1 LAKSHTHK
9 TINDYREEAKEI
21 GCIHLYEERFG
32 EYTKKIK
39 SHRNKEYQKN
49 FVFEEYRN
57 ETSV

>member
-1 LAKSHTHK
+1 M
-9 TINDYREEAKEI
+9 
-21 GCIHLYEERFG
+21 HLYKERSG